1 MLAIPLVPEMMSAA
15 AGSVAVLRDE
25 ISDVRLAPIGPAG
38 EDMFSF
44 SLRGQRYHGCL
55 RGRNRVLVLGFGDEP
70 DRAIALRALLDG
82 DAAPVD

>member
-38 EDMFSF
+38 EDMLSF
-44 SLRGQRYHGCL
+44 SLRGQRYHVL
-55 RGRNRVLVLGFGDEP
+55 RVLLVIAVRDFGR
-70 DRAIALRALLDG
+70 RAALFL
-82 DAAPVD
+82 AADSAWSAQ